1 MALDKFK
8 LSPKGNVQ
16 ISLSWGSKKIDF
28 QSGKYQILRKR
39 IYAKKSYQFTVSG
52 LTKDLEWLTSFYNSH
67 YGQLKPFLFEYDG
80 NVETVYFGGSLQLEV
95 KREVGKIVGFSAS
108 ITLDLDHRTATTSKA
123 LESDVLPRAS
133 GNISKTID
141 WNTKIYTSSSTTRR
155 KERNT
160 PETKLSANFKG
171 SKKERDKIIALYE
184 SHEMIPLL
192 FYYNNEKI
200 KVRFPDSITLTDY
213 REIKNI
219 VGYSCDMDLEVVDN
233 V

>member
-16 ISLSWGSKKIDF
+16 ISLSWGTKKIDF

-39 IYAKKSYQFTVSG
+39 IHAKKSYQFTVSG
-52 LTKDLEWLTSFYNSH
+52 LVKDLDWLTSFYNSH

-80 NVETVYFGGSLQLEV
+80 KEETVYFGSSLQLDV
-95 KREVGKIVGFSAS
+95 KREVGKIVGFTAS
-108 ITLDLDHRTATTSKA
+108 ITLDLDHRNETFPTP
-123 LESDVLPRAS
+123 LETDILPRAN

-141 WNTKIYTSSSTTRR
+141 WNTKVYTTSSTNRR

-160 PETKLSANFKG
+160 PETKLSVKFKG
-171 SKKERDKIIALYE
+171 TRKERDKIIALYE
-184 SHEMIPLL
+184 SHEMTPLL
-192 FYYNNEKI
+192 FYYNNEQV
-200 KVRFPDSITLTDY
+200 KVRFPDSITITDY
-213 REIKNI
+213 REIKTI
-219 VGYSCDMDLEVVDN
+219 VGYSCDMDLEVVDD